1 MGLFDFAKNIGR
13 KLFDREEDAGDKIQ
27 SHIEDNN
34 PGVENLKVEVKD
46 GVATLSG
53 EAESAEAL
61 EKAILMAGNVDG
73 VSEVKVDGVDA
84 PAVEESEDAYYEIQS
99 GDTLWAI
106 ASKHLGDGNRYPE
119 IFEANREVIQDPDLI
134 FPGQKIRIPKATE
147 DSEAETA

>member
-1 MGLFDFAKNIGR
+1 MGLFDFAANIGR

-27 SHIEDNN
+27 AHIEDNN
-34 PGVENLKVEVKD
+34 PGLDNLKVEVND

-61 EKAILMAGNVDG
+61 EKAILMAGNVEG
-73 VSEVKVDGVDA
+73 VSEVKADGVSA
-84 PAVEESEDAYYEIQS
+84 PEIEEDKVTYYEIQS

-134 FPGQKIRIPKATE
+134 FPGQKIRIPK
-147 DSEAETA
+147 DSEGQVA